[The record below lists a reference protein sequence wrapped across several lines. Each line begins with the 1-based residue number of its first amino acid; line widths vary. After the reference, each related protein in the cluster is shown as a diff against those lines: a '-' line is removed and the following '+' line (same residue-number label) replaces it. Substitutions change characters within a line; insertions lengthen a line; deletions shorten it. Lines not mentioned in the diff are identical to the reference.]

1 MTYVTD
7 MKVYVQNKTDVT
19 MTAGVSSS
27 NCHSTNTNELYALLP
42 DCSVDGSKR
51 SFRMQVDLVE

>member
-1 MTYVTD
+1 